1 MTVHKKYM
9 VRLWVFL
16 AALLCCTQLFA
27 QEQKK
32 LTIKDGR
39 MYISLDKKISDA
51 ALDSFIVQFELK
63 DLGLKSFLRKNKND
77 SLTAQ
82 GWKIMV
88 QNETGIV
95 ISKILD
101 ALENFDDPLSK
112 ILFTEKQEEFAV
124 RFPVV
129 SNKVSFGYNRFRN
142 KEPFKQQDS
151 IVCFFLRNYIKA
163 GKVYLAG
170 SFNNWSPTAQAM
182 KQTDS
187 GWIAFVKLRPGK
199 YWYKFIVD
207 DQWMVDEDNQQREN
221 DGEGNT
227 NSVYFMTNILFTLDG
242 FTQAKN
248 VFLSGSFNGWKTKDL
263 RMQKTASGW
272 QLPLYLANGTHTYK
286 FIVDGNWQVDIKNP
300 QVTADGAGGWNST
313 IAIGDPHV
321 FKLTGFKEAKK
332 VILAGNFNQ
341 WRDFELELRRTADG
355 WELPYVI
362 GPGNYE
368 YKFIVDGKWITDP
381 GNTLTNKNDGNSW
394 LIIEPNYSFR
404 LKGFENAGKVMVAG
418 DFNNWNPE
426 AFAMKKTKDGWE
438 FPVHLS
444 PGKTRYKFIVDDK
457 WILDPA
463 NKLWEQNEYGT
474 GNSVIWI
481 R

>member
-1 MTVHKKYM
+1 M
-9 VRLWVFL
+9 VRLWVLL
-16 AALLCCTQLFA
+16 AAFFCCTQLFA
-27 QEQKK
+27 QQMRTY
-32 LTIKDGR
+32 TIKDGR
-39 MYISLDKKISDA
+39 MYISVDKQITDA
-51 ALDSFIVQFELK
+51 ALDSFIVQFELH
-63 DLGLKSFLRKNKND
+63 DLGLKGFLRNNKRD
-77 SLTAQ
+77 SLLNQ

-95 ISKILD
+95 ISKSLE
-101 ALENFDDPLSK
+101 AFENFDDPISRIML
-112 ILFTEKQEEFAV
+112 TEKLEDFAV

-129 SNKVSFGYNRFRN
+129 SNKIIFGYNKFRN
-142 KEPFKQQDS
+142 KEPFMQKDS
-151 IVCFFLRNYIKA
+151 IVCFFLRNYSKA

-207 DQWMVDEDNQQREN
+207 DEWMVDEDNQLREN
-221 DGEGNT
+221 DGEGNI
-227 NSVYFMTNILFTLDG
+227 NSVYFKTNMLFTLEG

-263 RMQKTASGW
+263 RMHKTAIGW

-286 FIVDGNWQVDIKNP
+286 FIVDGDWLADKKNP
-300 QVTADGAGGWNST
+300 LTTSDGAGGVNSM
-313 IAIGDPHV
+313 IAIGEPYV
-321 FKLTGFKEAKK
+321 FTLKGFRDAQK
-332 VILAGNFNQ
+332 VMVAGSFNQ
-341 WRDFELELRRTADG
+341 WRDFELEMRRTADG
-355 WELPYVI
+355 WEFPYVI

-368 YKFIVDGKWITDP
+368 YKFIVDGKWISDP
-381 GNTLTNKNDGNSW
+381 ANSRTSKNDGNSW
-394 LIIEPNYSFR
+394 LIIEPNYTFK
-404 LKGFENAGKVMVAG
+404 LKGFENAGKVMLAG
-418 DFNNWNPE
+418 DFNGWNPE
-426 AFAMKKTKDGWE
+426 AFAMKKTSEGWE
-438 FPVHLS
+438 FPLHLAA
-444 PGKTRYKFIVDDK
+444 GKVRYKFIVDDK